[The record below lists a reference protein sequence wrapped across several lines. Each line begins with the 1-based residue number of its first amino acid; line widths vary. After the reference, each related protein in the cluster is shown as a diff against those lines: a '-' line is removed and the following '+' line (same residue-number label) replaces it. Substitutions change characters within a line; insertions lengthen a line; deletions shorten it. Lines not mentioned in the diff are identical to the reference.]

1 MKVKRE
7 RMGSGGPRGL
17 QILRS
22 GACVRGGFDSHAF
35 PPFFRGAL
43 SVALLALATL
53 CAGAVAARAQAAPA
67 DSLGGGAPGDS
78 AVADSAGSGVRGM
91 TELPVAVTAD
101 SIVRGKPAGP
111 TPWPDQPRFVMLR
124 SLVIPGWGQAYNR
137 AWLKAVAVAGG
148 EIWLGSLIIDDK
160 NALDVLLDV
169 VNATDTDTTGLEHAD
184 AVNRYNARLET
195 YVQHQ
200 WFFGALLAYALID
213 AYVDAHFRN
222 FDIEFKHDPALP
234 DDEPVD
240 PAAPNDAGPARRGG
254 TSLALRWHF

>member
-1 MKVKRE
+1 MVKRE

-35 PPFFRGAL
+35 PPLLLRAL
-43 SVALLALATL
+43 GVALLAMAAGLTGASA
-53 CAGAVAARAQAAPA
+53 AGAQSAPP
-67 DSLGGGAPGDS
+67 DSLGDRAPAAIAPGDS
-78 AVADSAGSGVRGM
+78 VTIGGSGM
-91 TELPVAVTAD
+91 TALPVAVTGD

-124 SLVIPGWGQAYNR
+124 SLLIPGWGQAYNR
-137 AWLKAVAVAGG
+137 AWIKAVGVAGG

-160 NALDVLLDV
+160 NALELLLDV
-169 VNATDTDTTGLEHAD
+169 VNATDTDSTGFEHNE
-184 AVNRYNARLET
+184 AVNRYNTRLET
-195 YVQHQ
+195 YVRHQ

-213 AYVDAHFRN
+213 AYVDAHFRD

-234 DDEPVD
+234 DDEPVN
-240 PAAPNDAGPARRGG
+240 PAAPNQEGSVRRGG